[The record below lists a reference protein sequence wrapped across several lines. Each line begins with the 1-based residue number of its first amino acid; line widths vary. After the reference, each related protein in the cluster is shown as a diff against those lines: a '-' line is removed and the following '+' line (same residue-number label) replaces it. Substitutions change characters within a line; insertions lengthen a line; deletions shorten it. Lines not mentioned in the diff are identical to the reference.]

1 MLIFATERIKH
12 IKIYNLLRSDGLS
25 DSSLEFLKNDVN
37 RFRKKFLKL
46 LLIKQKIYN
55 LYEQQTF

>member
-1 MLIFATERIKH
+1 MLIFVIERIKH
-12 IKIYNLLRSDGLS
+12 IKIYNLLRSDCLS

-37 RFRKKFLKL
+37 MFRKKFLKL